1 MFVRR
6 KKNAS
11 GKVSV
16 QLIEKVGRTNRLV
29 ETLGC
34 SKDPVEVDR
43 LAALGR
49 DKMRKRQAQLA
60 MDFNGSEV
68 RIAQFLQ
75 SIHHIEPSGIEE
87 LVGKAFDSIGFHEL
101 QDEMFRMLVIARVVR
116 PTSKLGTVDFLRRE
130 LRKVVEPDSIYR
142 YLDKLEDRL
151 KYRVH
156 DIAFKHTKA
165 ISGGKVGVVFYDITT
180 LYFEAERADDFRIP
194 GFSKDGKTQNPQIV
208 LGLLVGANGT
218 PLAYEIFKGN
228 QFEGR
233 TMIPV
238 LEAFAMRFRLS
249 KPVVVADAGLMSK
262 DNIAELERLGY
273 QYILGAR
280 IKNMDAKASN
290 LALSLRRMDGKS
302 EEFKL
307 TEAKRLIVHYS
318 TNRAKKDC
326 HNRERGLS
334 KLEKDVASGR
344 LTKEHL
350 TNRGY
355 KKFLSLKGE
364 TKIKVDRAKIKDAE
378 RWDGLKGYM
387 TNTALSKEE
396 VMAAYRELWQIE
408 RSFRV
413 TKSDLAARPIYHRL
427 ERRIRAH
434 VCLCFAALKVH
445 KELERLLKVRG
456 CPWSVQESME
466 IAKTIKTLH
475 GVVPET
481 GKIIEYM
488 MINTEEQAELDRKM
502 DFDIKNSLGNF

>member
-16 QLIEKVGRTNRLV
+16 QLIEKVGRVNRLV

-34 SKDPVEVDR
+34 SSDCAEVDR
-43 LAALGR
+43 LAAIGR
-49 DKMRKRQAQLA
+49 DKIRKMQSQLA
-60 MDFNGSEV
+60 MDFDASEF
-68 RIAQFLQ
+68 RIAQFLD
-75 SIHHIEPSGIEE
+75 SIHRIEPSGIEE
-87 LVGKAFDSIGFHEL
+87 LVGKAFDSIGFNQLE
-101 QDEMFRMLVIARVVR
+101 DEMFRTLVIARVVR
-116 PTSKLGTVDFLRRE
+116 PASKLGTIDYLRRE
-130 LRKVVEPDSIYR
+130 LGQKVDLDSIYR
-142 YLDKLEDRL
+142 YLDRLEDKL

-156 DIAFKHTKA
+156 NIAFKHTKA
-165 ISGGKVGVVFYDITT
+165 ISGGKVGVVFYDVTT
-180 LYFEAERADDFRIP
+180 LYFEAERADDFRVP

-208 LGLLVGANGT
+208 LGLLVGAQGT

-228 QFEGR
+228 QFEGG

-238 LEAFAMRFRLS
+238 LKAFAKRFRLS
-249 KPVVVADAGLMSK
+249 KPIVVADAGLMSK

-280 IKNMDAKASN
+280 IKNMDQRASN
-290 LALSLRRMDGKS
+290 LALSLRKVDGKS
-302 EEFKL
+302 EEYSI
-307 TEAKRLIVHYS
+307 TETKRLVVHYS
-318 TNRAKKDC
+318 TKRAKKDS
-326 HNRERGLS
+326 HNRERGLT

-387 TNTALSKEE
+387 TNTQLSKDE

-408 RSFRV
+408 RSFRI
-413 TKSDLAARPIYHRL
+413 TKSELAARPIYHRL
-427 ERRIRAH
+427 EHRIRAH
-434 VCLCFAALKVH
+434 ICLCFAALKVN
-445 KELERLLKVRG
+445 KELERLLKKSG
-456 CPWSVQESME
+456 CPWSVQESIE
-466 IAKTIKTLH
+466 IAATIKTLH
-475 GVVPET
+475 GFIPET
-481 GKIIEYM
+481 GKTIEYM
-488 MINTEEQAELDRKM
+488 MIKTEEQRELASKM
-502 DFDIKNSLGNF
+502 KFDVKNSFTNS